1 MSDLYPNLGSE
12 GHILDIAAAADLMV
26 DDGVGPESVRIST
39 HAQPDTTGVAHTHDI
54 NTEFV
59 PHSRKAP
66 PAPKTKKEKKNK
78 GGRKKSRRLTKRK
91 KRRKRKK
98 TRKHRG
104 GMFPSNTTWV
114 QLKDDI
120 FFPPG
125 GYRERGKSDDY
136 LLVSNSIMRSEQG
149 NILGKKAFSSEVTL
163 QSDNI
168 PGMPGGAIRKYKYE
182 IMVYIQ
188 TIQIKTVCITI
199 SEDIGGRMETRTH
212 HGVDDLLLW
221 VLFKIAIMLADTS
234 GATIITDDNMRFIQ
248 SGSEI
253 DRQLYRDYNSKIR
266 EKIKLDEKQNLIIPA

>member
-1 MSDLYPNLGSE
+1 MPSVSRTPSPLPIGSKPTTPRP
-12 GHILDIAAAADLMV
+12 A
-26 DDGVGPESVRIST
+26 SVE
-39 HAQPDTTGVAHTHDI
+39 PG
-54 NTEFV
+54 
-59 PHSRKAP
+59 
-66 PAPKTKKEKKNK
+66 
-78 GGRKKSRRLTKRK
+78 
-91 KRRKRKK
+91 
-98 TRKHRG
+98 
-104 GMFPSNTTWV
+104 
-114 QLKDDI
+114 
-120 FFPPG
+120 PG
-125 GYRERGKSDDY
+125 GYN
-136 LLVSNSIMRSEQG
+136 LVKHVIMPQVFNGTSNINNTFVNISKTNLTPQEQG

-163 QSDNI
+163 QTDNI

-199 SEDIGGRMETRTH
+199 SEDIGGRMQTVTN

-266 EKIKLDEKQNLIIPA
+266 EKIKLDEKQNLIIPP